1 MKYRSA
7 KHLECFWDAS
17 NFFVKNLMTKA
28 RISTDPIA
36 ASVLCSFSE
45 LRFVSDVA
53 QEIELDENVLDSE
66 VASLLSLGF
75 LESEE
80 QGGAGK
86 HTEEGFDA
94 WVPWGK
100 EGLSFYFSTRG
111 APFTEST
118 DEVREEITKDPSPPV
133 FKEYKDADRIFL
145 PRHHEDPG
153 HSYQEVLYRRRT
165 HRDFVDAPVRREVF
179 SALMA
184 MTFGVKDFIDAQQF
198 GALMLRTSP
207 AGGARHE
214 LEAYAVITGV
224 AGIAPGIYHYN
235 VREHSLELLQEGEFR
250 DPLTR
255 ACDAQS
261 GVGEAPFSVVLTSV
275 VSRLSFKYRHPR
287 AYRVMLMNS
296 GHLGQTFAL
305 TATALG
311 LGPFQT
317 AAFND
322 SAVEELL
329 GVDGVR
335 ETALYVLSAG
345 VPAVDANGDAVL
357 SHPPMSLEGSRKAR
371 FE

>member
-17 NFFVKNLMTKA
+17 GFFVKNPLTKA
-28 RISTDPIA
+28 KISTDPIT
-36 ASVLCSFSE
+36 ASVLHSFSE
-45 LRFVSDVA
+45 LRSVSDVA
-53 QEIELDENVLDSE
+53 QDLGLDEDVLKSA
-66 VASLLSLGF
+66 ASSLSSLGF

-80 QGGAGK
+80 QGGHESAA
-86 HTEEGFDA
+86 EGLDA
-94 WVPWGK
+94 WAPWGR
-100 EGLSFYFSTRG
+100 EGLSFHFSTRD
-111 APFTEST
+111 APFTPST
-118 DEVREEITKDPSPPV
+118 DEIREEITKDPSPPL

-145 PRHHEDPG
+145 PRYQEDPG
-153 HSYQEVLYRRRT
+153 RSYREVLYRRRT
-165 HRDFVDAPVRREVF
+165 HRDFVDAPLGREVF
-179 SALMA
+179 STLMA

-214 LEAYAVITGV
+214 LEAYTVVTGV

-235 VREHSLELLQEGEFR
+235 VREHSLELLREGEFR
-250 DPLTR
+250 DSLTR
-255 ACDAQS
+255 ACDSQS
-261 GVGEAPFSVVLTSV
+261 GVGEAPFSVVLTAV
-275 VSRLSFKYRHPR
+275 VPRLSFKYRHPR

-296 GHLGQTFAL
+296 GHLGQTFVL

-345 VPAVDANGDAVL
+345 VPAVDADGDVIL

>member
-7 KHLECFWDAS
+7 EHVECYWDAS
-17 NFFVKNLMTKA
+17 GFYAKNPVTKVK
-28 RISTDPIA
+28 ISTDPVT
-36 ASVLCSFSE
+36 ASVLYSFSE
-45 LRFVSDVA
+45 SRSVSDVA
-53 QEIELDENVLDSE
+53 QELGLDENVLESA
-66 VASLLSLGF
+66 VTSLSSLGF
-75 LESEE
+75 LKSEE
-80 QGGAGK
+80 QGEAENDTG
-86 HTEEGFDA
+86 GFDA
-94 WVPWGK
+94 WAPWGK
-100 EGLSFYFSTRG
+100 EGLSFHFSTRD

-118 DEVREEITKDPSPPV
+118 DEVREEITKDPSPPI
-133 FKEYKDADRIFL
+133 FKEYKNADRIFL
-145 PRHHEDPG
+145 PRHQKDPG

-165 HRDFVDAPVRREVF
+165 HRDFVGAPVGREVF
-179 SALMA
+179 STLMA
-184 MTFGVKDFIDAQQF
+184 MTFGVKDFIDAKQF
-198 GALMLRTSP
+198 GALMVRTSP

-214 LEAYAVITGV
+214 LEAYTVVTGV

-235 VREHSLELLQEGEFR
+235 VREHSLELLREGEFR
-250 DPLTR
+250 DGLTR

-275 VSRLSFKYRHPR
+275 VARLSFKYRHPR
-287 AYRVMLMNS
+287 AYRVMLMNA

-322 SAVEELL
+322 SAVEGLL

-345 VPAVDANGDAVL
+345 VPAVDVNGDPVL